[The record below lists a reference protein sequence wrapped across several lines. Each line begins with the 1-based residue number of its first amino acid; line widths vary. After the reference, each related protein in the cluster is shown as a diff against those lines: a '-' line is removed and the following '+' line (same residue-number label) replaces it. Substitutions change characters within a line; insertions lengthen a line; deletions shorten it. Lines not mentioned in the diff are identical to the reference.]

1 MQNKLPP
8 LPVRIV
14 IAVIVLGTLAYFG
27 FQSLKDDT
35 NGSLTASGT
44 IEATI
49 VNVAPETAG
58 KVTDVRA
65 DEGES
70 VTKGQSLLSLDASL
84 LTAQQAVASAAVD
97 SATAALAAAQT

>member
-58 KVTDVRA
+58 KVTDVR
-65 DEGES
+65 
-70 VTKGQSLLSLDASL
+70 
-84 LTAQQAVASAAVD
+84 
-97 SATAALAAAQT
+97 